1 MSTSNTNNK
10 HTSTLKEK
18 LTQNQHLINP
28 CLREYNIS
36 WKCLE
41 DNKYETNNCTMQ
53 FENYKLC
60 KKFWKEVVFNRKVQ
74 DIKPYLPLPEERE
87 QIKEEYLQSRKK

>member
-1 MSTSNTNNK
+1 MSTSNTTNK

-18 LTQNQHLINP
+18 LTQDQQLINP

-41 DNKYETNNCTMQ
+41 NNKYKANNCIIQ
-53 FENYKLC
+53 FENYKRC
-60 KKFWKEVVFNRKVQ
+60 KKFWTAVINNRKIQ
-74 DIKPYLPLPEERE
+74 GIKPHLPLPEERE
-87 QIKEEYLQSRKK
+87 KIKEKYLQSRKK